1 MGGAMKTSR
10 LGRAGATV
18 GTTLA
23 VLLGAVLLAL
33 ISSQGAEMIGGRPPE
48 QVVVEEC
55 NIADLF
61 NHIAAIQSNVDC
73 RAGCAGGEC
82 PPDWCACRFSRSR
95 SVVRAGV
102 HAMWFVRARAL
113 SPSDAVCSV
122 PRQVPRRSRPVQRR
136 VRAGLRSVLG
146 PMWRHANRRGD
157 GRHG

>member
-1 MGGAMKTSR
+1 MGGATKTSR
-10 LGRAGATV
+10 RGRAGATV

-95 SVVRAGV
+95 SVVRAG
-102 HAMWFVRARAL
+102 AG
-113 SPSDAVCSV
+113 AVS
-122 PRQVPRRSRPVQRR
+122 
-136 VRAGLRSVLG
+136 L
-146 PMWRHANRRGD
+146 
-157 GRHG
+157 